1 MLTES
6 GVVFKPFR
14 DAIVAGQEILG
25 LPQQS
30 ARGVQR
36 ITR

>member
-14 DAIVAGQEILG
+14 DAIVAGQEILA
-25 LPQQS
+25 PQQTL
-30 ARGVQR
+30 ALQR